1 MALDNKNTKQKVAS
15 PVKRFFQLVSL
26 EREDISLI
34 YLYAILSGII
44 NLSLPLGIQAIMS
57 IVLGGKPSS
66 SWFLLMSLVIL
77 GIMFAGGLQ
86 VMQMSISE
94 RLQQRIL
101 AKASFDF
108 AFRIPRWKLES
119 ILKIYAPELL
129 NRFFDVMAV
138 QKSLAKIMVEFS
150 TSLLQIV
157 FGLILLSFYHSFFGI
172 YSVFAFLIMVVVFY
186 LSFANGLYTS
196 LLESKYK
203 YKIAAWLQELARSLN
218 IFKLA
223 GYTDMHL
230 RKTDRL
236 VLDYL
241 KARKSHFRVLLFQ
254 YGAIVIFKAIITGGV
269 LIIGSFLVFEQ
280 KISLGQFVA
289 SEIII
294 ILILNS
300 IEKMMKSIETI
311 YDVLTSLEKIGNVT
325 DVPIEGEEGVSYE
338 EIRSDGQGVEIVFKN
353 LTYTFP
359 DDEHPKLHNLNLNIR
374 SGEKVCVAG
383 YSASG
388 RSTLI
393 NLTASILHNYKGLIT
408 FNDISL
414 KNINLISL
422 RSHVGENLSNT
433 EILHGTIEENISMG
447 RDDIDFQTIKEATDA
462 VNLTDYIQQTP
473 KGYHTVIVPDDIT
486 ISKSVMN
493 KITLARSI
501 AEKPDL
507 FILDDFLISLEYH
520 DKLKVVTALTAKS
533 TNWTL
538 VGSSNDKVFAQY
550 CDKVVIMKEGKIV
563 DVGTYEKISQRE
575 DFNLIFR

>member
-1 MALDNKNTKQKVAS
+1 
-15 PVKRFFQLVSL
+15 
-26 EREDISLI
+26 
-34 YLYAILSGII
+34 
-44 NLSLPLGIQAIMS
+44 
-57 IVLGGKPSS
+57 
-66 SWFLLMSLVIL
+66 
-77 GIMFAGGLQ
+77 
-86 VMQMSISE
+86 
-94 RLQQRIL
+94 
-101 AKASFDF
+101 
-108 AFRIPRWKLES
+108 
-119 ILKIYAPELL
+119 
-129 NRFFDVMAV
+129 
-138 QKSLAKIMVEFS
+138 
-150 TSLLQIV
+150 
-157 FGLILLSFYHSFFGI
+157 
-172 YSVFAFLIMVVVFY
+172 
-186 LSFANGLYTS
+186 
-196 LLESKYK
+196 
-203 YKIAAWLQELARSLN
+203 
-218 IFKLA
+218 
-223 GYTDMHL
+223 MHL

-353 LTYTFP
+353 LSYTFP

-462 VNLTDYIQQTP
+462 VNLTEYIQQTP

-538 VGSSNDKVFAQY
+538 VGSSNDKVFAQH
-550 CDKVVIMKEGKIV
+550 CDKIVIMKEGKVV

>member
-1 MALDNKNTKQKVAS
+1 MALDNKNSKENIAS
-15 PVKRFFQLVSL
+15 PMKRFFQLVSL

-34 YLYAILSGII
+34 YLYAILSGVI

-129 NRFFDVMAV
+129 NRFFDVIGV
-138 QKSLAKIMVEFS
+138 QKSLSKIMVEFS

-172 YSVFAFLIMVVVFY
+172 YSVFTFLMMVVVFY
-186 LSFANGLYTS
+186 LSFANGLHTS

-338 EIRSDGQGVEIVFKN
+338 EIRSDGQGVEIVFKD
-353 LTYTFP
+353 LSYTFP
-359 DDEHPKLHNLNLNIR
+359 DDEHPKLRNLNLHIR

-393 NLTASILHNYKGLIT
+393 NLTASLLHNYKGLIT

-447 RDDIDFQTIKEATDA
+447 RDDIDFQTIKDATDA
-462 VNLTDYIQQTP
+462 VNLTEYIQQTP

-507 FILDDFLISLEYH
+507 FILDDFLVSLEYH
-520 DKLKVVTALTAKS
+520 DKLKVVTALTGKS

-538 VGSSNDKVFAQY
+538 VGSSNDKVFAQH
-550 CDKVVIMKEGKIV
+550 CDKIVIMKEGKVV
-563 DVGTYEKISQRE
+563 DVGTYEKISKRE

>member
-1 MALDNKNTKQKVAS
+1 MEINREKVRQLSAT
-15 PVKRFFQLVSL
+15 PIKRFFQLVSL

-66 SWFLLMSLVIL
+66 SWFLLMGLVIV
-77 GIMFAGGLQ
+77 GIAFAGGLQ
-86 VMQMSISE
+86 VMQMTISE

-101 AKASFDF
+101 ARASFDF

-119 ILKIYAPELL
+119 ILKYYAPELL
-129 NRFFDVMAV
+129 NRFFDVISV

-150 TSLLQIV
+150 TSLLQIL

-172 YSVFAFLIMVVVFY
+172 FSVFTFLIMVLVFY
-186 LSFANGLYTS
+186 LSFDNGLYTS

-203 YKIAAWLQELARSLN
+203 YKIAGWLQELARSLD

-241 KARKSHFRVLLFQ
+241 KARKAHFKVLLFQ
-254 YGAIVIFKAIITGGV
+254 YGVIVTFKSIITGGI
-269 LIIGSFLVFEQ
+269 LIIGSFLIFEQ

-289 SEIII
+289 SEIVI

-300 IEKMMKSIETI
+300 IEKLMKSIETI

-325 DVPIEGEEGVSYE
+325 DVDTEGEEGVSYE
-338 EIRSDGQGVEIVFKN
+338 EIRLDGRGVEIVLKDVH
-353 LTYTFP
+353 YRFP
-359 DDEHPKLHNLNLNIR
+359 DDEQEKLKGLNLHIR
-374 SGEKVCVAG
+374 SGEKVCIAG

-393 NLTASILHNYKGLIT
+393 NLIASMLHNYTGLIT

-433 EILHGTIEENISMG
+433 EILHGSIEENISMG
-447 RDDIDFQTIKEATDA
+447 RDDINFETIKEATDA
-462 VNLTDYIQQTP
+462 VNLTEYIQQTL

-486 ISKSVMN
+486 ISKSIMN

-507 FILDDFLISLEYH
+507 FVLDDFLVSLEYS
-520 DKLKVVTALTAKS
+520 DKVEVVKALAGKEKK
-533 TNWTL
+533 WTL
-538 VGSSNDKVFAQY
+538 VGSSNDKTFAQH
-550 CDKVVIMKEGKIV
+550 CDKIVIMKEGKIV
-563 DVGTYEKISQRE
+563 DVGSYEKISERD
-575 DFNLIFR
+575 DFDLIFN